1 MPTTKLKYKYLE
13 PWQGAQQF
21 AGKYV
26 QPMMN
31 IYQAYLPTLLG
42 QIQRLPSFSGGELGQ
57 LMGQRLGSILGGE
70 EIGEIYKPLA
80 EQYKKELEE
89 ALGGIRSRYI
99 TLGTPGSSS
108 EALAMAEA
116 TEGALQNLGQ
126 LYAQLELAERQRQL
140 QAMPLAMQYGLLP
153 YQELAT
159 RAQLMGAPAQ
169 LMAPW
174 LQMYGA
180 LQPQLLA
187 SWVTQPTF
195 WDYAMQGLSSLA
207 GAAGTAL
214 GMKIAG

>member
-1 MPTTKLKYKYLE
+1 MPETKLKYKYLE

-21 AGKYV
+21 AGTYV
-26 QPMMN
+26 TPMMDR
-31 IYQAYLPTLLG
+31 YRAYLPTLLG
-42 QIQRLPSFSGGELGQ
+42 QIQELPSFTGGELGR

-70 EIGEIYKPLA
+70 EIGEIYAPLA

-126 LYAQLELAERQRQL
+126 LYAQLMLTERERQMR
-140 QAMPLAMQYGLLP
+140 AMPLAMQYGLLP

-159 RAQLMGAPAQ
+159 RIQLMGAPAQ
-169 LMAPW
+169 LIAPW
-174 LQMYGA
+174 LQIYGA

-187 SWVTQPTF
+187 TWVTQPGF
-195 WDYAMQGLSSLA
+195 WDYLAQGMGSLA
-207 GAAGTAL
+207 GGIGMGL
-214 GMKIAG
+214 GFGLMK